1 MEQMER
7 ATKALDESQAL
18 LRTIIQSEPECVKLM
33 AADGRLLDM
42 NPAGLAMI
50 EAESFDEVR
59 GKSLAAL
66 LRPADREAFTALT
79 DAVFQGRAGVLEF
92 EITGLKGTRRR
103 LETHAV
109 PLRNPDGAIIAM
121 LGLTRDITE
130 RTRAEEALT
139 ESRRVLA
146 TLIGNLPGM
155 VYRCRNDP
163 SWTMEFVSDG
173 SYALTGYRPA
183 ELEAGGIVAYGDL
196 IHPEDR
202 EGLWT
207 ACQASL
213 AAKTRCDNE
222 YRLVAKTGETKWVW
236 ERAEGVYAPD
246 GVLIGIEGFI
256 TDITERKRAEQE
268 IKALNEAL
276 EARVARRTA
285 QLAGSNQ
292 ELESFSYSVSHDLR
306 APLRVIDGFS
316 KALLDDYRDRLDET
330 AMDHLRRIRAAAER
344 MGRLIDDLLE
354 LARVSRTSMRHE
366 PVDLSALAQAVASAL
381 RATEPERAVEVVIE
395 SGMTARGDHRLLRI
409 ALENLLGN
417 AWKFTGR
424 TERPRIEFGV
434 RRDDDEAVYWVRDN
448 GAGFD
453 MAYADRLFGTFQRL
467 HTAAEFPGT
476 GVGLAIVRRVVQRH
490 GGRVWAEGAPGK
502 GAALYFTLA

>member
-7 ATKALDESQAL
+7 ANKALEESQTL

-50 EAESFDEVR
+50 EVESLDEVR
-59 GKSLAAL
+59 GKFLAPL
-66 LRPADREAFTALT
+66 MRPADREAFTALT

-92 EITGLKGTRRR
+92 EIVGFKGTRRR

-139 ESRRVLA
+139 ESRRMLA

-173 SYALTGYRPA
+173 SYALTGYRPS
-183 ELEAGGIVAYGDL
+183 ELQAGGTAAFGDL

-202 EGLWT
+202 DRLWVT
-207 ACQASL
+207 CQASL

-222 YRLVAKTGETKWVW
+222 YRIVTRAGETKWVW

-256 TDITERKRAEQE
+256 TDVTERKRAEQE

-292 ELESFSYSVSHDLR
+292 ELDRKSV
-306 APLRVIDGFS
+306 V
-316 KALLDDYRDRLDET
+316 
-330 AMDHLRRIRAAAER
+330 
-344 MGRLIDDLLE
+344 
-354 LARVSRTSMRHE
+354 
-366 PVDLSALAQAVASAL
+366 
-381 RATEPERAVEVVIE
+381 
-395 SGMTARGDHRLLRI
+395 
-409 ALENLLGN
+409 
-417 AWKFTGR
+417 
-424 TERPRIEFGV
+424 
-434 RRDDDEAVYWVRDN
+434 
-448 GAGFD
+448 
-453 MAYADRLFGTFQRL
+453 
-467 HTAAEFPGT
+467 
-476 GVGLAIVRRVVQRH
+476 
-490 GGRVWAEGAPGK
+490 
-502 GAALYFTLA
+502 